1 MATLRNHPGH
11 WLRDDAA
18 AQFDLL
24 EADHGVISVNSAG
37 RTVEEQNELIHRYYV
52 IGGRWNRPPYLYAPA
67 RPALASNHVAN
78 GGIAVDTSHISHM
91 LKYGEAYGFY
101 QPHDWD
107 KPHFEFDP
115 ARVRIRPSKP
125 QPPIKNDED
134 DDMPITILERRNS
147 QLTKSLYDPKAG
159 RAIRAISKDE
169 NTAFRKARSGAVV
182 YVTVSDAEYKQ
193 RGGAA

>member
-18 AQFDLL
+18 TQFDLL

-37 RTVEEQNELIHRYYV
+37 RTEAEQNELIRRWDM
-52 IGGRWNRPPYLYAPA
+52 GGAANRPPYLFEPA

-78 GGIAVDTSHISHM
+78 GGIAVDTAHITHM
-91 LKYGEAYGFY
+91 LTYGEPYGFY
-101 QPHDWD
+101 RPYDWD
-107 KPHFEFDP
+107 VVHFEFDP
-115 ARVRIRPSKP
+115 ARVRIQPTKP
-125 QPPIKNDED
+125 QPPIKKYED
-134 DDMPITILERRNS
+134 DEMPITILERKNP
-147 QLTKSLYDPKAG
+147 QLTKSLYDPKSG

-169 NTAFRKARSGAVV
+169 NTSFRKARSGAVV